1 MEYRQQTFEG
11 HTFMYFYPKFSA
23 ITINTANQITH
34 LSSVTNRC
42 APHMLTAGTPII
54 IINVHFLLTWIRLL
68 EAVCSWYVCLWI
80 EASVVFWN
88 KKAILWMGGKG
99 YVQFLIDFT
108 PISHTPLYTEGR
120 LPYTGQPMFRYVFN
134 YPKFII
140 LI

>member
-1 MEYRQQTFEG
+1 
-11 HTFMYFYPKFSA
+11 
-23 ITINTANQITH
+23 
-34 LSSVTNRC
+34 
-42 APHMLTAGTPII
+42 
-54 IINVHFLLTWIRLL
+54 
-68 EAVCSWYVCLWI
+68 
-80 EASVVFWN
+80 
-88 KKAILWMGGKG
+88 MGGKG